1 MTDETDDEMIGALP
15 AMPAVDPL
23 GLLSSMLTMINSA
36 RQCER
41 RVRELRRET
50 AAAEKAKQELAGRQ
64 TEIAAERAAF
74 DQYKAAEL
82 AKIQVLADRAQ
93 VRMDVAE
100 ATEDSFAERER
111 RIYEKEQHWKFT
123 DEDDQVRSGFREPEN
138 GTGLEKAR
146 RFYGIDPPLEDADEP
161 TGERRLSRETED
173 GTPLRADTTITAD
186 IPVRTRPDR
195 AQWRAEQ

>member
-1 MTDETDDEMIGALP
+1 MDEQNETGGETVEPLP
-15 AMPAVDPL
+15 ATPAADPL
-23 GLLSSMLTMINSA
+23 AFATALLTTITSA

-100 ATEDSFAERER
+100 AMEDSFAEREQ
-111 RIYEKEQHWKFT
+111 RIHELEQHWKFV
-123 DEDDQVRSGFREPEN
+123 DEGPEVFSGFREPEN

-146 RFYGIDPPLEDADEP
+146 KAYGLSGDGAEPAVPMPDGNDPAFSEAMPHNVSLARASQ
-161 TGERRLSRETED
+161 RR
-173 GTPLRADTTITAD
+173 RA
-186 IPVRTRPDR
+186 
-195 AQWRAEQ
+195 AQ